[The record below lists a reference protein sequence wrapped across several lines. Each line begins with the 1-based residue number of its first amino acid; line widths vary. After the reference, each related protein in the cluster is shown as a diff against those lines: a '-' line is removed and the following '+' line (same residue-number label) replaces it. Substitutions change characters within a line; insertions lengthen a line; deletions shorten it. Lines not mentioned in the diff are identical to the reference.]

1 MYIHCPFLPYEL
13 QRELLF
19 RTMLNLIKAISAWED
34 LFSVLA
40 AVMITVLPNL
50 LSSFL
55 MISNVMLLPPLK
67 L

>member
-1 MYIHCPFLPYEL
+1 
-13 QRELLF
+13 
-19 RTMLNLIKAISAWED
+19 MLNLIKAISAWED